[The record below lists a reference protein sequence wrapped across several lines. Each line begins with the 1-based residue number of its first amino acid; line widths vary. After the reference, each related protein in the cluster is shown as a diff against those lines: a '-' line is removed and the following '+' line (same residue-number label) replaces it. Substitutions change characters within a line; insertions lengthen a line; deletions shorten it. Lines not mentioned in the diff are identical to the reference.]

1 MKSLFGTAR
10 RLQPPILGP
19 FLTSVALIG
28 VCGWRIFAA
37 ARPGTQA
44 GGGASAYSLSERGA
58 AAKDQARHR
67 NYVRQQFAKDF
78 RDLQHTSIGLLRE
91 HEKGRLT
98 GARLA
103 RDVKTINR
111 CARSLRHLM
120 ALGELPPLPDE
131 EEIHSAREFDQS
143 IRRLSRVVYSFA
155 HNPLHQN
162 SKVFDLKHA
171 ARAQSELAAII
182 SLSKSLENQARGY
195 AAAVAAGN

>member
-1 MKSLFGTAR
+1 MKSLVGTAR

-19 FLTSVALIG
+19 FLTSLALIG

-37 ARPGTQA
+37 ARPATQA
-44 GGGASAYSLSERGA
+44 GGAAAYSLSGRDA
-58 AAKDQARHR
+58 AAKDQARQR

-98 GARLA
+98 GTRLA

-111 CARSLRHLM
+111 CAKSLRHLM

-131 EEIHSAREFDQS
+131 EEIDSAREFDQS

-171 ARAQSELAAII
+171 ARAQSDLAAII

-195 AAAVAAGN
+195 AAAAAAGN